1 MKRRTHK
8 QILADLLKK
17 NPSAS
22 PAFRDGNTDLEDAI
36 VARGGEKGSLRN
48 AGA

>member
-17 NPSAS
+17 NPSATA
-22 PAFRDGNTDLEDAI
+22 AFQESNTDIEDAI
-36 VARGGEKGSLRN
+36 VAAGGHKGTLRR
-48 AGA
+48 AEA